1 MAVSRLSN
9 LASLMNVKSRTSVAP
24 SLATVASVN
33 EEEKEIAGN
42 ESMQEEKKLELVQNT
57 DDKVDMTL
65 EENNEKISIR
75 KC

>member
-1 MAVSRLSN
+1 
-9 LASLMNVKSRTSVAP
+9 MNVKSRTSVAS

-33 EEEKEIAGN
+33 EEKEEIAGN

-65 EENNEKISIR
+65 EENNEQISIR
-75 KC
+75 